1 MAVGAG
7 ESHSARLAHWLTIA
21 TMFLISLTEYF
32 QTHLLFTYKSS
43 QKASAHPPVST
54 YLNNSVVKQ
63 QRFEFLPLSDALY

>member
-32 QTHLLFTYKSS
+32 QTHLLFIYKSS

-54 YLNNSVVKQ
+54 YLNNSG
-63 QRFEFLPLSDALY
+63 ETAAI